1 MVVLGIHHRLAKCVN
16 QTNMTS
22 NCLAMTCNNE
32 LVNTNKTISDI
43 NIVTSK
49 GWLVVT
55 TWLEKDS
62 NSSSSSTKVMVTT
75 SQNGGQSYSHPSKIV
90 LD

>member
-1 MVVLGIHHRLAKCVN
+1 MVVGIHHRLAKCVN

-43 NIVTSK
+43 NTVIST
-49 GWLVVT
+49 GWFVVT
-55 TWLEKDS
+55 A
-62 NSSSSSTKVMVTT
+62 
-75 SQNGGQSYSHPSKIV
+75 
-90 LD
+90 